1 MINLPR
7 HEARQW
13 LELFRLWGPAFQ
25 ADPDNMNRCARKLGA
40 SGTDG
45 AEGRTGRRARLDHA
59 RRHPRQTALHTSHSA
74 TNL

>member
-25 ADPDNMNRCARKLGA
+25 ADPDNMNRCALRP
-40 SGTDG
+40 TDPIQ
-45 AEGRTGRRARLDHA
+45 R
-59 RRHPRQTALHTSHSA
+59 
-74 TNL
+74 